1 MIADEIKNRISELNK
16 ELDTLYKKEAEEKD
30 KNTKEI
36 EEAKIKDETE
46 IKEQKTKIKNAF
58 TNLCAL
64 MDRLKVMEMNYKIKY
79 DKPFNTNNDDKY
91 YLNYWVLVDDFRD
104 FYI

>member
-30 KNTKEI
+30 TNK
-36 EEAKIKDETE
+36 EAKIKDETE

-91 YLNYWVLVDDFRD
+91 YLNYWGLVDDFRD

>member
-16 ELDTLYKKEAEEKD
+16 ELDTLYKKEAEEKG
-30 KNTKEI
+30 KNKKEI

-91 YLNYWVLVDDFRD
+91 YLNYWGLVDDFRD